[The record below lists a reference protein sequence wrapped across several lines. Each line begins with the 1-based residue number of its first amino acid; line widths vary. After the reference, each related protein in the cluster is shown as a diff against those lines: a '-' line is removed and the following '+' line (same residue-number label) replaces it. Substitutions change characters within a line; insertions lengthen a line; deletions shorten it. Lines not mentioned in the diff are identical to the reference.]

1 MSAMPKLEVPRFT
14 FWRGV
19 LLAILAV
26 GAYSTFIRFFKGLA
40 ASTNLTDQFPWGIW
54 IGFDLLCGVAL
65 AAGGF
70 TISATVYIFNLEK
83 FRPIVRPAILTAFL
97 GYVLVVVAL
106 LFDLGRPWNIWHP
119 MVMWNPHS
127 VMFEV
132 GWCVMLY
139 TTVLALEF
147 SPVVLERFRMT
158 KTLHVLHAIMP
169 VLVVLGVLLSTLHQS
184 SLGTLFLIVP
194 SKLHVLWYSPLL
206 PLYFFLTA
214 LTLGCAMTIVESFLS
229 NRAFGKH
236 LEMELLVPLG
246 RIALLLLGVTTV
258 LRFADFRHR
267 GILGLPFESTYESR
281 LFLAE
286 LIVGVVAP
294 AILLALKRVRQHPTG
309 LFLSALLIV
318 LGVVLNRLNVS
329 ITGMERSSGQTYV
342 PAFTE
347 VAITLSVVGVGFL
360 VFALAVKFL
369 PVFPDHEM
377 KDARPI
383 AVPEGGNVAGQPIR
397 SLPIPAIAVVVL
409 AFVAAGALGAD
420 GIRRRE
426 VAPGP
431 PAPEGTPALATALAS
446 FEAPAE
452 MTFPQAPDSPGA
464 VAFRHASHVDAS
476 APDCL
481 SCHGNGYSFL
491 GRKEAPPA
499 GVMHDAKHC
508 GGCHDG
514 TSAFSVEDDCTA
526 CHKSE

>member
-1 MSAMPKLEVPRFT
+1 MPKLALPRLT

-19 LLAILAV
+19 LLAILAA
-26 GAYSTFIRFFKGLA
+26 GTYATFVRVFQGLA
-40 ASTNLTDQFPWGIW
+40 GSTNLTDSFPWGLW
-54 IGFDLLCGVAL
+54 IGFDILCGVAL

-106 LFDLGRPWNIWHP
+106 MFDLGRPWNIWHP
-119 MVMWNPHS
+119 LVMWNPHS

-132 GWCVMLY
+132 GWCVTLY

-147 SPVVLERFRMT
+147 SPIVFERFKMT
-158 KTLHVLHAIMP
+158 KTLHVLHVIMP
-169 VLVVLGVLLSTLHQS
+169 ILVVLGVLLSTLHQS
-184 SLGTLFLIVP
+184 SLGSFYLIVP
-194 SKLHVLWYSPLL
+194 TKLHALWYSPLL

-246 RIALLLLGVTTV
+246 RVALLILGVTAV
-258 LRFADFRHR
+258 IRFADFRHR
-267 GILGLPFESTYESR
+267 GILGLAFEPTYEGR

-286 LIVGVVAP
+286 MIIGVVAP
-294 AILLALKRVRQHPTG
+294 AVLLALQKVRQPPTG

-318 LGVVLNRLNVS
+318 MGVVMNRLNVS
-329 ITGMERSSGQTYV
+329 ITGMERASGEIYV

-347 VAITLSVVGVGFL
+347 IVVTLSVVGVGFL
-360 VFALAVKFL
+360 AFALAVKYL
-369 PVFPDHEM
+369 PVFPEHEM
-377 KDARPI
+377 KDARPPV
-383 AVPEGGNVAGQPIR
+383 APAGGNVAAQPIR
-397 SLPIPAIAVVVL
+397 SLPVPAVAVVAL
-409 AFVAAGALGAD
+409 AILAAGVLGAD
-420 GIRRRE
+420 GVRRRE

-431 PAPEGTPALATALAS
+431 PAPGAKPELAAALAS
-446 FEAPAE
+446 FEAPE
-452 MTFPQAPDSPGA
+452 EVVFPQAADSPGP

-481 SCHGNGYSFL
+481 TCHGNTYSFL
-491 GRKEAPPA
+491 GRKDAPPA
-499 GVMHDAKHC
+499 GQMHDAKHC
-508 GGCHDG
+508 GACHDG
-514 TSAFSVEDDCTA
+514 TSAFAIDDDCSP
-526 CHKSE
+526 CHKTE

>member
-1 MSAMPKLEVPRFT
+1 MPKIELPRFT

-19 LLAILAV
+19 LLVILALGTYATV
-26 GAYSTFIRFFKGLA
+26 VRVFQGLA
-40 ASTNLTDQFPWGIW
+40 GSTNLSDQFPWGLW
-54 IGFDLLCGVAL
+54 IGFDILCGVAL

-119 MVMWNPHS
+119 LVMWNPHS

-132 GWCVMLY
+132 GWCVTLY

-147 SPVVLERFRMT
+147 SPLVLERFKMT
-158 KTLHVLHAIMP
+158 KTLHVMHVVMP
-169 VLVVLGVLLSTLHQS
+169 ILVVLGVLLSTLHQS
-184 SLGTLFLIVP
+184 SLGSFYLIVP
-194 SKLHVLWYSPLL
+194 TKLHALWYSPLL

-214 LTLGCAMTIVESFLS
+214 LTLGCTMTIVESFLS

-246 RIALLLLGVTTV
+246 RVALLLLGLTAII
-258 LRFADFRHR
+258 RFADFRHR
-267 GILGLPFESTYESR
+267 GILGLAFQPTYESR

-286 LIVGVVAP
+286 MLLGVVAP
-294 AILLALKRVRQHPTG
+294 AVLFAIPRVRKHPTG
-309 LFLSALLIV
+309 LFLGALLVV
-318 LGVVLNRLNVS
+318 LGVVMNRLNVS
-329 ITGMERSSGQTYV
+329 ITGMERSSGQIYV

-360 VFALAVKFL
+360 VFALAVKYL
-369 PVFPDHEM
+369 PVFPEHEM
-377 KDARPI
+377 KVARPI

-397 SLPIPAIAVVVL
+397 SLPVPAIAVVVL
-409 AFVAAGALGAD
+409 AFLGAAALGAD
-420 GIRRRE
+420 GVRRRE

-431 PAPEGTPALATALAS
+431 PAPDGMPALAAALAS
-446 FEAPAE
+446 FQPQDVV
-452 MTFPQAPDSPGA
+452 FPQAPDSPGP
-464 VAFRHASHVDAS
+464 VTFRHSAHVDAAS
-476 APDCL
+476 PDCV
-481 SCHGNGYSFL
+481 SCHAETYSFL
-491 GRKEAPPA
+491 GRKEAAPA
-499 GVMHDAKHC
+499 GLMHDAKHC
-508 GGCHDG
+508 GACHDG
-514 TSAFSVEDDCTA
+514 ASAFKIDDDCSP